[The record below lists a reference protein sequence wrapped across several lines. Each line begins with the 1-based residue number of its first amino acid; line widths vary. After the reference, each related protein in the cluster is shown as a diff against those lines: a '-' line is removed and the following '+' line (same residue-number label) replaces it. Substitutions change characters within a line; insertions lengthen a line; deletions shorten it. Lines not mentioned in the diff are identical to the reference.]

1 MRLLTASE
9 VSMLVP
15 ATWEPETTDT
25 DHVFRNDPLIN
36 NPPPI
41 APATIV
47 NLTLQQLQALTPQ
60 QIAAM
65 TPAQLAAF
73 TPQMLNAMTA
83 AQLAAYQL
91 ALSGQGT
98 GTSSSGGPGAAGA
111 AAAPGAAAN
120 RYPWSAFT
128 SRIPVP
134 LALNPNVA
142 VLNASVLRNYM
153 LIQNN
158 STAIAPDTAP
168 NLLVNLDGPVDTAQ
182 QQQYVNVPPTFG
194 LVFDTRVPSNPIFL
208 AWGSFNDGGGTAI
221 VGAVVW
227 SGYMQNP

>member
-15 ATWEPETTDT
+15 GSWEPDTTAT
-25 DHVFRNDPLIN
+25 DHVFRNDPQIS
-36 NPPPI
+36 NPPAI
-41 APATIV
+41 APAAIV
-47 NLTLQQLQALTPQ
+47 NLSLQQLQALTPAQ
-60 QIAAM
+60 LAAM

-73 TPQMLNAMTA
+73 SPAMLQAMSA

-91 ALSGQGT
+91 ALSGQGS
-98 GTSSSGGPGAAGA
+98 GSASSGGAGA
-111 AAAPGAAAN
+111 VPGVVPSN
-120 RYPWSAFT
+120 LNPFPWSAFT

-134 LALNPNVA
+134 LSLNPNVA

-158 STAIAPDTAP
+158 STAISPDTAP
-168 NLLVNLDGPVDTAQ
+168 NLLVNLDGPVDTSQ

-208 AWGSFNDGGGTAI
+208 AWGSFADAGGSAI

-227 SGYMQNP
+227 SGYMQNG